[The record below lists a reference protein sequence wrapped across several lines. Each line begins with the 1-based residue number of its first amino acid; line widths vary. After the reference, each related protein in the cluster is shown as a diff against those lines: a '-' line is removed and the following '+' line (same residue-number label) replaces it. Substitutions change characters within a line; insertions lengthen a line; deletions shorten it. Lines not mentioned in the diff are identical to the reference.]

1 VWADW
6 RLILIGVVMLGM
18 AFAEGSANDWLALG
32 VVDGH
37 HQSNATGALVFG
49 FFVAAMTVGR
59 VLGGPLV
66 DRIGRTNSI
75 RLTAGL
81 GVLGLLLFILGG
93 PLWLVVVG
101 TVLWGFGVSLGFPLG
116 MSAAADGTDK
126 PAARVS
132 AVAMIGYCA
141 FLVGPPLIGFL
152 GQAFGILNALFVLL
166 VLMVASA
173 LAAPAVREAS
183 RTRQPRVS
191 ADA

>member
-1 VWADW
+1 
-6 RLILIGVVMLGM
+6 
-18 AFAEGSANDWLALG
+18 
-32 VVDGH
+32 
-37 HQSNATGALVFG
+37 
-49 FFVAAMTVGR
+49 
-59 VLGGPLV
+59 
-66 DRIGRTNSI
+66 
-75 RLTAGL
+75 
-81 GVLGLLLFILGG
+81 
-93 PLWLVVVG
+93 VVG

-183 RTRQPRVS
+183 RVRGPRVP